1 MVPVAKKVNLP
12 IVDPISKIP
21 LYTSPNVPIIP
32 Y

>member
-1 MVPVAKKVNLP
+1 MVPVATKVNLP
-12 IVDPISKIP
+12 IVDPTTKMP